1 MIVASILNSKGRDV
15 RSITAEMSV
24 RDAARFLRDNGIGA
38 AMLLDTNGGPAGIFS
53 ERDLLNAIAEIG
65 APALR
70 QSVGELMTKDVVT
83 CAPTDPI
90 ASVMSIMT
98 DYRCRHL
105 PVIDDG
111 RVVGVISIG
120 DVVKS
125 RIAEAVTEAD
135 ALKAYIASG

>member
-135 ALKAYIASG
+135 ALKAYIA